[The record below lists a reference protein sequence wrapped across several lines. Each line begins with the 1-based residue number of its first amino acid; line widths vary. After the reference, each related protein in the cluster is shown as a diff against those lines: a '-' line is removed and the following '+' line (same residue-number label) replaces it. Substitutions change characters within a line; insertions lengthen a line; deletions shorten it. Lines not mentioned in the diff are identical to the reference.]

1 MAMTTKLIRIGNSQG
16 IRIPKA
22 ILDQLLF
29 NGELDLVVK
38 SGSLIVK
45 PKKKPREGWE
55 QSARLMHENGDDQLL
70 IPDTL
75 PNEFD
80 AEEWTW

>member
-1 MAMTTKLIRIGNSQG
+1 MVTKLIRIGNSQG
-16 IRIPKA
+16 IRIPKLL
-22 ILDQLLF
+22 LDQLQF
-29 NGELDLVVK
+29 NGELDLSVE
-38 SGSLIVK
+38 SGSLVVK
-45 PKKKPREGWE
+45 PKRKPRDGWE
-55 QSARLMHENGDDQLL
+55 ESARLMHENGDDELI